1 MSLGIVRAR
10 LTCSTQDTREKK
22 KPMKPAEGSTVIGK
36 SVIIRGGLSG
46 NEDLFIDG
54 DVEGTVTLPES
65 RVTIGPNAQVRAD
78 VSAREVL
85 ILGHLT
91 GNVQATG
98 RVELRQSALVNG
110 DIVAG
115 RLSIEESAVL
125 TGRVELKVTAVTAVT
140 AEVPKPSTP
149 AVAVPAPAEASAS
162 LFSQPKA

>member
-1 MSLGIVRAR
+1 
-10 LTCSTQDTREKK
+10 
-22 KPMKPAEGSTVIGK
+22 MKPAEGSTVIGK

-65 RVTIGPNAQVRAD
+65 RLTIGPNARVKAD
-78 VSAREVL
+78 VSAREVV
-85 ILGHLT
+85 IFGHLT

-98 RVELRQSALVNG
+98 RVDLRQSAFVSG
-110 DIVAG
+110 DILAG

-125 TGRVELKVTAVTAVT
+125 TGRVELKATSEA
-140 AEVPKPSTP
+140 PKASQP
-149 AVAVPAPAEASAS
+149 AVPVPVPAPAEASAP